1 VRMVKVLMVL
11 GMHRSGTSA
20 IAGVL
25 SKLGGGAPKN
35 LLEANGGNERG
46 FFESAPMM
54 GFHDELLASAG
65 TDWADWRA
73 FDPAWYGSAL
83 RDAYNDRAKRLFQ
96 EEFGDS
102 PLAIFKDP
110 RICRF
115 LPFWLDVFVAMDI
128 SPHIVIPVRSPLE
141 VAGSLKKRNGLTLP
155 QGLLLWLRHVL
166 DAEAATRTLPRSV
179 IRWSEF
185 LLNWRA
191 AVDKISRDIDLSWPR
206 LFDESAHEINQF
218 LSEDLVHHKV
228 DDEELAAHAD
238 LHEWTIG
245 AYQSLLEMAGGP
257 ESYGSK
263 ARLDRIRERL
273 NESGAL
279 FGRILA
285 DADST
290 ARELSSE
297 AASLQAERDHWRARN
312 AALEADLSDKFAV
325 ADRRFDEATAK
336 HAALGAE
343 LNATRLD
350 NEKLITQMSAFKLR
364 AETAKLA
371 ASKLVKDK
379 KALELTLRQMRLQSE
394 RAAAE
399 LSTQTAKNAGAIKT
413 LSDQLVDAEAA
424 LSHLEAEARKR
435 TFALKLTP
443 RPLRKRKLVR
453 QLVRSGLFDPNWYS
467 AQYAEIKY
475 CGLTPAMHYLEKGFR
490 QGYFPNPLFD
500 TRWYLQRYEDVR
512 RSGANPLLHYAAHGY
527 REGRDPGPGFQ
538 TTWYLEANPD
548 VKRSGMNPLAHFLR
562 FGHAEGRAPV
572 PEGD

>member
-1 VRMVKVLMVL
+1 MAKVLMVL

-35 LLEANGGNERG
+35 LLEANEGNERG

-65 TDWADWRA
+65 THWADWRA

-83 RDAYNDRAKRLFQ
+83 CDAYKDRAKRLFR

-128 SPHIVIPVRSPLE
+128 APHIVIPVRSPLE

-155 QGLLLWLRHVL
+155 KGLLLWLRHVL
-166 DAEAATRTLPRSV
+166 DAEAASRTLPRSV
-179 IRWSEF
+179 LRWSEF

-191 AVDKISRDIDLSWPR
+191 AVDKISHDIGLSWPR

-218 LSEDLVHHKV
+218 LSEDLVHNKV
-228 DDEELAAHAD
+228 ADEELAAHAD

-245 AYQSLLEMAGGP
+245 GYQSLLEMTGGS

-279 FGRILA
+279 FGPILA

-290 ARELSSE
+290 TRELSSQ
-297 AASLQAERDHWRARN
+297 AASLQAERDHWRAQN
-312 AALEADLSDKFAV
+312 VALEADFSDKLAV
-325 ADRRFDEATAK
+325 VERRFDDATAK
-336 HAALGAE
+336 HAALEAE
-343 LNATRLD
+343 LKTKRLD
-350 NEKLITQMSAFKLR
+350 NETLVTQMSAFKLR

-371 ASKLVKDK
+371 ASKLVEDK
-379 KALELTLRQMRLQSE
+379 KALELTLRQSE

-399 LSTQTAKNAGAIKT
+399 LSTQAAKNAGAIKA

-424 LSHLEAEARKR
+424 LSHLEAEAKKR

-453 QLVRSGLFDPNWYS
+453 QLVRSGLFDAEWYS
-467 AQYAEIKY
+467 ARYAETKN
-475 CGLTPAMHYLEKGFR
+475 CALTPAMHYLQQGFR

-512 RSGANPLLHYAAHGY
+512 RSGANPLLHYATHGY
-527 REGRDPGPGFQ
+527 QEGRDPGPGFH
-538 TTWYLEANPD
+538 TKWYLEANPD
-548 VKRSGMNPLAHFLR
+548 VKMSGMNPLAHFLM
-562 FGHAEGRAPV
+562 FGRAEGRAPV
-572 PEGD
+572 AAKE